1 MSVHRVRT
9 LCLGLL
15 TLACCSPVE
24 QGQAVATPNAT
35 STATAEATTT
45 AAANTAPAGSRR
57 LAFDWKVGC
66 SVPVKESRQQGKD
79 GLEVSLVLR
88 IAAGPNPTER
98 VMHFE
103 QLKLLSANGRPVPE
117 KDASA
122 AAASIQAPAVV
133 FWEQGARARALD
145 LDGFLKVAA
154 AASPAKDLL
163 TSPAA
168 RASVEFRALERWRI
182 YAGFWVGVG
191 LEQPKHKLAM
201 PQLDGT
207 ISELNFAVEAS
218 SVGSRWQLKAMI
230 PTEEKAAALAAVSK
244 LMADAV
250 ATATAGAAPTVKS
263 YQEQF
268 EIDVAP
274 SGFRVE
280 SVRHQSDLVMTA
292 GEREIEQHKLR
303 SASFDWARATGCD

>member
-1 MSVHRVRT
+1 
-9 LCLGLL
+9 
-15 TLACCSPVE
+15 
-24 QGQAVATPNAT
+24 
-35 STATAEATTT
+35 
-45 AAANTAPAGSRR
+45 

-88 IAAGPNPTER
+88 IAAGPNPSER

-103 QLKLLSANGRPVPE
+103 QLKLLSANGRTVPE

-133 FWEQGARARALD
+133 FSEQGSRARVLD
-145 LDGFLKVAA
+145 LEGFLKASA

-163 TSPAA
+163 TTPAA
-168 RASVEFRALERWRI
+168 RASVEYRALERWRI

-191 LEQPKHKLAM
+191 LEPGKRALPM

-207 ISELNFAVEAS
+207 SSDLNFAVEAS
-218 SVGSRWQLKAMI
+218 SVGSRWQLKASI
-230 PTEEKAAALAAVSK
+230 PDQERAAAVTAVSK
-244 LMADAV
+244 LLADAV
-250 ATATAGAAPTVKS
+250 ATTGAAPTVKS
-263 YQEQF
+263 FREQY

-280 SVRHQSDLVMTA
+280 SVRHESDLVVMA
-292 GEREIEQHKLR
+292 GDREIEQRKIR
-303 SASFDWARATGCD
+303 SASFDWSRATGCD